1 MAASMFAQ
9 ACDALV
15 RERDR
20 VFLERVAKDYNLS
33 FEELSTKYLECS
45 EAAIKVPRKY
55 TKKAKVVTVETADGE
70 TTAKPVKPVAEK
82 QCCTAHTSKK
92 EPCKFSALKGEVFCK
107 RHLRASLGEP
117 AEPKAPKAKK
127 AAKPEQPVHSHPVDQ
142 EATEPCDVCT
152 KYGKPLEA
160 PPTEFETVEQRL
172 ADLNKK
178 ACLKVIELKGESD
191 ELKEHLA
198 YCEEEVERTKPK
210 PLTAAQRLAAM
221 LAAEDSDSE
230 SDADSTILE
239 PEAYEDD

>member
-20 VFLERVAKDYNLS
+20 VFLERVAKDYNLD
-33 FEELSTKYLECS
+33 FEELSAKYLEAS

-55 TKKAKVVTVETADGE
+55 TKKAKVVTVETAETGE
-70 TTAKPVKPVAEK
+70 TKAPKPVAEK

-127 AAKPEQPVHSHPVDQ
+127 AAKPAEPVHSHPVDQ
-142 EATEPCDVCT
+142 EPTEPCDVCT

-160 PPTEFETVEQRL
+160 PPTKFETVEAR
-172 ADLNKK
+172 A
-178 ACLKVIELKGESD
+178 VESD
-191 ELKEHLA
+191 EL
-198 YCEEEVERTKPK
+198 CEDEVARVSKPQ
-210 PLTAAQRLAAM
+210 TAAQRLAAM

-230 SDADSTILE
+230 SDDDSTILE

>member
-20 VFLERVAKDYNLS
+20 AFLERVAKDYNLN
-33 FEELSTKYLECS
+33 FEELSSKYLEVS

-55 TKKAKVVTVETADGE
+55 TKKAKVVTVETGA
-70 TTAKPVKPVAEK
+70 APAPKPVAEK

-107 RHLRASLGEP
+107 RHLRASIGEP

-127 AAKPEQPVHSHPVDQ
+127 AAKPEEPVHSHPVD
-142 EATEPCDVCT
+142 EDATDPCDVCT

-160 PPTEFETVEQRL
+160 VPSEFETV
-172 ADLNKK
+172 D
-178 ACLKVIELKGESD
+178 
-191 ELKEHLA
+191 H
-198 YCEEEVERTKPK
+198 CEEVAKPQ
-210 PLTAAQRLAAM
+210 TAAQRLADM
-221 LAAEDSDSE
+221 LAADSDSE
-230 SDADSTILE
+230 SDADSTMIE
-239 PEAYEDD
+239 SETYEDD

>member
-20 VFLERVAKDYNLS
+20 VFLERVAKDYNLN
-33 FEELSTKYLECS
+33 FEELSAKYLEVS

-55 TKKAKVVTVETADGE
+55 TKKAKVVTVETAEGE
-70 TTAKPVKPVAEK
+70 TTAKPAKPVAEK

-107 RHLRASLGEP
+107 RHLRASMGEP

-127 AAKPEQPVHSHPVDQ
+127 AAKPAEPVHSHPVDQ

-160 PPTEFETVEQRL
+160 VPTKFETVEART
-172 ADLNKK
+172 AEYNKK
-178 ACLKVIELKGESD
+178 ACLKAIETDGETD
-191 ELKEHLA
+191 DLKEHLA
-198 YCEEEVERTKPK
+198 YCEEEVERTKTK

>member
-20 VFLERVAKDYNLS
+20 VFLERVAKDYNLD
-33 FEELSTKYLECS
+33 FEELSAKYLEAS

-55 TKKAKVVTVETADGE
+55 TKKAKVVTVETAETGE
-70 TTAKPVKPVAEK
+70 TKAPKPVAEK

-127 AAKPEQPVHSHPVDQ
+127 AAKPAEPVHSHPVDQ

-160 PPTEFETVEQRL
+160 VPTKFETVETSEQRL

-178 ACLKVIELKGESD
+178 ACQLKGETED
-191 ELKEHLA
+191 LKEHLA
-198 YCEEEVERTKPK
+198 YCEEEVERTRPK
-210 PLTAAQRLAAM
+210 PQTAAQRLAAM

-230 SDADSTILE
+230 SDDDPTILE
-239 PEAYEDD
+239 LEAYELDE

>member
-1 MAASMFAQ
+1 MFAQ

-20 VFLERVAKDYNLS
+20 VFLERVAKDYNLD
-33 FEELSTKYLECS
+33 FAELSAKYLEVS

-70 TTAKPVKPVAEK
+70 AKPTKAAKPAAEK

-127 AAKPEQPVHSHPVDQ
+127 AAKPAEPVHSHPVDQ
-142 EATEPCDVCT
+142 EPTEPCDVCT

-160 PPTEFETVEQRL
+160 VPTEFETVEAR
-172 ADLNKK
+172 AAEYNKK
-178 ACLKVIELKGESD
+178 TDGED
-191 ELKEHLA
+191 E
-198 YCEEEVERTKPK
+198 VPK

>member
-20 VFLERVAKDYNLS
+20 VFIERVAKDYNLN
-33 FEELSTKYLECS
+33 FEELSAKYLECS

-55 TKKAKVVTVETADGE
+55 TKKAKVVTVETVEGE
-70 TTAKPVKPVAEK
+70 AKPVKPAAEK

-127 AAKPEQPVHSHPVDQ
+127 AAKPAEPVHSHPVDQ
-142 EATEPCDVCT
+142 EATESCDVCT

-160 PPTEFETVEQRL
+160 VPTKFETVTKREC
-172 ADLNKK
+172 D
-178 ACLKVIELKGESD
+178 SD
-191 ELKEHLA
+191 SETA
-198 YCEEEVERTKPK
+198 K

>member
-1 MAASMFAQ
+1 MFAQ

-20 VFLERVAKDYNLS
+20 VFIERVAKDYNLN
-33 FEELSTKYLECS
+33 FEELSAKYLEVS

-55 TKKAKVVTVETADGE
+55 TKKAKVVTVETAEGE
-70 TTAKPVKPVAEK
+70 TKPAPKPAAEK

-127 AAKPEQPVHSHPVDQ
+127 AAKPAEPVHSHPVDQ

-160 PPTEFETVEQRL
+160 VPTKFETVEARA

-178 ACLKVIELKGESD
+178 ACLKMIELTGET
-191 ELKEHLA
+191 
-198 YCEEEVERTKPK
+198 EEEVSK

-221 LAAEDSDSE
+221 LAADDSDSE

>member
-20 VFLERVAKDYNLS
+20 VFLERVAKDYNLD
-33 FEELSTKYLECS
+33 FAELSAKYLEVS

-55 TKKAKVVTVETADGE
+55 TKKAKVVTVETAEGE
-70 TTAKPVKPVAEK
+70 TTAKPAKPAKPVAEK
-82 QCCTAHTSKK
+82 QCCTAQTSKK

-127 AAKPEQPVHSHPVDQ
+127 AAKPAEPVHSHPVDQ
-142 EATEPCDVCT
+142 EPTEPCDVCT

-160 PPTEFETVEQRL
+160 VPTKFETVEASA
-172 ADLNKK
+172 ADYNKK
-178 ACLKVIELKGESD
+178 TEGET
-191 ELKEHLA
+191 EELA
-198 YCEEEVERTKPK
+198 YCEEEVSK

-221 LAAEDSDSE
+221 LAADDSDSE

>member
-20 VFLERVAKDYNLS
+20 VFLERIAQDYNLD
-33 FEELSTKYLECS
+33 FAELSAKYLEVS

-55 TKKAKVVTVETADGE
+55 TKKAKVVTVETAEGE
-70 TTAKPVKPVAEK
+70 PKAPKPAADK

-127 AAKPEQPVHSHPVDQ
+127 AAKPAEPVHSHPVD
-142 EATEPCDVCT
+142 EDAVDPCVVCE
-152 KYGKPLEA
+152 KYGKPLDEV
-160 PPTEFETVEQRL
+160 PTKFETVVARVE
-172 ADLNKK
+172 ASG
-178 ACLKVIELKGESD
+178 IE
-191 ELKEHLA
+191 
-198 YCEEEVERTKPK
+198 TKQAK
-210 PLTAAQRLAAM
+210 PLKTAAQRLAEM
-221 LAAEDSDSE
+221 LAEENSDEE
-230 SDADSTILE
+230 SDDDSAILE
-239 PEAYEDD
+239 PEEYELDE

>member
-20 VFLERVAKDYNLS
+20 VFLERVAKDYNLD
-33 FEELSTKYLECS
+33 FAELSAKYLEVS

-55 TKKAKVVTVETADGE
+55 TKKAKVVTVETAEGE
-70 TTAKPVKPVAEK
+70 TKPAPKPAAEK

-127 AAKPEQPVHSHPVDQ
+127 AAKPAEPVHSHPIDE

-160 PPTEFETVEQRL
+160 PPAEFETVE
-172 ADLNKK
+172 A
-178 ACLKVIELKGESD
+178 EGEHVS
-191 ELKEHLA
+191 
-198 YCEEEVERTKPK
+198 K